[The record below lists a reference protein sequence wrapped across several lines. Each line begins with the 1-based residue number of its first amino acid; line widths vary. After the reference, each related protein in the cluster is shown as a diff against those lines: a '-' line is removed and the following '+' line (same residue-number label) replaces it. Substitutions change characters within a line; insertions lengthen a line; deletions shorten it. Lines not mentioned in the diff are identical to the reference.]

1 MISTKGRYA
10 LRVMIDIG
18 RHQNAAP
25 VSVKDISSRQDISV
39 KYLEQVVSILS
50 KAGLIRSFRGNAG
63 GYKLNVDPEKCTA
76 GDILRVCEGS
86 LSPVACLQD
95 EKSYCERSAYC
106 ETLLA
111 RLLRCYQQICRQRHY
126 SGFNRQGSRRKRLLL
141 HLIKINSKQP
151 IYGIAD
157 STLPVAQKYLL

>member
-50 KAGLIRSFRGNAG
+50 KAGRHSQSLRGFA
-63 GYKLNVDPEKCTA
+63 
-76 GDILRVCEGS
+76 
-86 LSPVACLQD
+86 VARCLFTGR
-95 EKSYCERSAYC
+95 KK
-106 ETLLA
+106 
-111 RLLRCYQQICRQRHY
+111 LLRAQRI
-126 SGFNRQGSRRKRLLL
+126 L
-141 HLIKINSKQP
+141 
-151 IYGIAD
+151 
-157 STLPVAQKYLL
+157 

>member
-86 LSPVACLQD
+86 LSPVVCLQD
-95 EKSYCERSAYC
+95 EKSYCERSSYC
-106 ETLLA
+106 ETLDFW
-111 RLLRCYQQICRQRHY
+111 R
-126 SGFNRQGSRRKRLLL
+126 GFYDV
-141 HLIKINSKQP
+141 INK
-151 IYGIAD
+151 YAD
-157 STLPVAQKYLL
+157 SVTIQDLIDKAVSANGSYCI

>member
-86 LSPVACLQD
+86 LSPVA
-95 EKSYCERSAYC
+95 YC
-106 ETLLA
+106 ETLDFW
-111 RLLRCYQQICRQRHY
+111 R
-126 SGFNRQGSRRKRLLL
+126 GFYDV
-141 HLIKINSKQP
+141 INK
-151 IYGIAD
+151 YAD
-157 STLPVAQKYLL
+157 SVTIQDLIDKAVGANGSYCI

>member
-1 MISTKGRYA
+1 M
-10 LRVMIDIG
+10 
-18 RHQNAAP
+18 
-25 VSVKDISSRQDISV
+25 

-95 EKSYCERSAYC
+95 ENNYCERSSYC
-106 ETLLA
+106 ETLDFW
-111 RLLRCYQQICRQRHY
+111 R
-126 SGFNRQGSRRKRLLL
+126 GFYDVINKYADSVTIQDLIDKAVGANGSYL

>member
-63 GYKLNVDPEKCTA
+63 GYKKHPAKD
-76 GDILRVCEGS
+76 
-86 LSPVACLQD
+86 
-95 EKSYCERSAYC
+95 
-106 ETLLA
+106 
-111 RLLRCYQQICRQRHY
+111 QIA
-126 SGFNRQGSRRKRLLL
+126 K
-141 HLIKINSKQP
+141 
-151 IYGIAD
+151 
-157 STLPVAQKYLL
+157 

>member
-63 GYKLNVDPEKCTA
+63 GYKLNVDPENARRETFSESA
-76 GDILRVCEGS
+76 RVRCRP
-86 LSPVACLQD
+86 LPVYRTKTTIA
-95 EKSYCERSAYC
+95 SAAH
-106 ETLLA
+106 TV
-111 RLLRCYQQICRQRHY
+111 
-126 SGFNRQGSRRKRLLL
+126 KRLIFGAAFTML
-141 HLIKINSKQP
+141 
-151 IYGIAD
+151 
-157 STLPVAQKYLL
+157 STNMPTASLFRI

>member
-95 EKSYCERSAYC
+95 ENNYFWRGFYDVINKYADSVTIQDLIDKAVGANGSYC
-106 ETLLA
+106 
-111 RLLRCYQQICRQRHY
+111 I
-126 SGFNRQGSRRKRLLL
+126 
-141 HLIKINSKQP
+141 
-151 IYGIAD
+151 
-157 STLPVAQKYLL
+157 

>member
-63 GYKLNVDPEKCTA
+63 GYKLNVDPENA
-76 GDILRVCEGS
+76 LRETFSEFVRVRCRP
-86 LSPVACLQD
+86 LPVYRTKTTIA
-95 EKSYCERSAYC
+95 SAAH
-106 ETLLA
+106 TV
-111 RLLRCYQQICRQRHY
+111 
-126 SGFNRQGSRRKRLLL
+126 KRLIFGAAFTML
-141 HLIKINSKQP
+141 
-151 IYGIAD
+151 
-157 STLPVAQKYLL
+157 STNMPTASLFRT

>member
-86 LSPVACLQD
+86 LSPVVCLQD
-95 EKSYCERSAYC
+95 EKAIASAAH
-106 ETLLA
+106 TV
-111 RLLRCYQQICRQRHY
+111 R
-126 SGFNRQGSRRKRLLL
+126 
-141 HLIKINSKQP
+141 HLIF
-151 IYGIAD
+151 GAAFTML
-157 STLPVAQKYLL
+157 STNMPTASLFRI

>member
-50 KAGLIRSFRGNAG
+50 KAALYVAFAAMPAATSSMLTPKNARR
-63 GYKLNVDPEKCTA
+63 ETFSESA
-76 GDILRVCEGS
+76 RVRCRP
-86 LSPVACLQD
+86 LPVYRTKTTIA
-95 EKSYCERSAYC
+95 SAAH
-106 ETLLA
+106 TV
-111 RLLRCYQQICRQRHY
+111 R
-126 SGFNRQGSRRKRLLL
+126 
-141 HLIKINSKQP
+141 HLIF
-151 IYGIAD
+151 GAAFTML
-157 STLPVAQKYLL
+157 STNMPTASLFRI

>member
-50 KAGLIRSFRGNAG
+50 KAGLIRSFRGNARR
-63 GYKLNVDPEKCTA
+63 ETFSESA
-76 GDILRVCEGS
+76 RVRCRP
-86 LSPVACLQD
+86 LPVYRTKTTIA
-95 EKSYCERSAYC
+95 SAAH
-106 ETLLA
+106 TV
-111 RLLRCYQQICRQRHY
+111 R
-126 SGFNRQGSRRKRLLL
+126 
-141 HLIKINSKQP
+141 HLIF
-151 IYGIAD
+151 GAAFTML
-157 STLPVAQKYLL
+157 STNMPTASLFRI

>member
-63 GYKLNVDPEKCTA
+63 GYKLNVDPENARRETFSEFV
-76 GDILRVCEGS
+76 RVRCRP
-86 LSPVACLQD
+86 LPVYRTKTTIA
-95 EKSYCERSAYC
+95 SAAH
-106 ETLLA
+106 TV
-111 RLLRCYQQICRQRHY
+111 R
-126 SGFNRQGSRRKRLLL
+126 
-141 HLIKINSKQP
+141 HLIF
-151 IYGIAD
+151 GAAFTML
-157 STLPVAQKYLL
+157 STNMPTASLFRI

>member
-63 GYKLNVDPEKCTA
+63 GRHSQS
-76 GDILRVCEGS
+76 LRGFA
-86 LSPVACLQD
+86 VARCLFTGRKQ
-95 EKSYCERSAYC
+95 
-106 ETLLA
+106 
-111 RLLRCYQQICRQRHY
+111 LLRAQ
-126 SGFNRQGSRRKRLLL
+126 
-141 HLIKINSKQP
+141 LI
-151 IYGIAD
+151 
-157 STLPVAQKYLL
+157 L

>member
-63 GYKLNVDPEKCTA
+63 GYKLNVDPENARRETFSESA
-76 GDILRVCEGS
+76 RVRCRP
-86 LSPVACLQD
+86 LPVYRT
-95 EKSYCERSAYC
+95 KK
-106 ETLLA
+106 
-111 RLLRCYQQICRQRHY
+111 LLRAQRI
-126 SGFNRQGSRRKRLLL
+126 L
-141 HLIKINSKQP
+141 
-151 IYGIAD
+151 
-157 STLPVAQKYLL
+157 

>member
-76 GDILRVCEGS
+76 GHSQSLRGFA
-86 LSPVACLQD
+86 VARCLFTGRKQ
-95 EKSYCERSAYC
+95 
-106 ETLLA
+106 
-111 RLLRCYQQICRQRHY
+111 LLRAQ
-126 SGFNRQGSRRKRLLL
+126 
-141 HLIKINSKQP
+141 LI
-151 IYGIAD
+151 
-157 STLPVAQKYLL
+157 L

>member
-18 RHQNAAP
+18 RHQSAAP

-95 EKSYCERSAYC
+95 EKNYCERSSYC
-106 ETLLA
+106 ETLDFW
-111 RLLRCYQQICRQRHY
+111 R
-126 SGFNRQGSRRKRLLL
+126 GFYDVINKYADSVTIQD
-141 HLIKINSKQP
+141 LIDK
-151 IYGIAD
+151 AD
-157 STLPVAQKYLL
+157 STNGSYCI